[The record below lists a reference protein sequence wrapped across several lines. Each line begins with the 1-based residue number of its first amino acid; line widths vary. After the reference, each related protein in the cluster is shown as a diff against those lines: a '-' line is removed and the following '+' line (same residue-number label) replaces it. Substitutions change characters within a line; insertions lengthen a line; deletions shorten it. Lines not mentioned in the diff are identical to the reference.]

1 MSTVRAKFHVLSKEE
16 VSSGN
21 PEKPGVFNVT
31 LDPVRDGSP
40 ENADFYAWTPSGKI
54 VLQTLNPSAAEAFKP
69 GKNMYVD
76 FTPAE

>member
-1 MSTVRAKFHVLSKEE
+1 MTTVRAKFHVLSREE

-54 VLQTLNPSAAEAFKP
+54 VLQTINPSAAAVFKP
-69 GKNMYVD
+69 GTDIFVT
-76 FTPAE
+76 FTPA